1 MLIFAPV
8 CGSSIMSLRSMDLK
22 RPLRARSSL
31 TMRATSKESAA
42 AAAAVNGTMAGRHAN
57 RLCAFRA
64 RGAECRARYES
75 AAMTADMRT

>member
-31 TMRATSKESAA
+31 AKRATSKESAA
-42 AAAAVNGTMAGRHAN
+42 ASAAVNGTMAGRIATRTAYAHFG
-57 RLCAFRA
+57 L
-64 RGAECRARYES
+64 
-75 AAMTADMRT
+75 AAPSVERDLNLPR